1 MEDSKTNE
9 GPKVQVRFTTQQ
21 SKYAIAD
28 TPIMIPVQFK
38 KSSLS
43 QIINQIL
50 DLDTPVKFEF
60 LIDGKFLKG
69 SLKKYLDD
77 NNLSS
82 ENQLLIEY
90 IEAMQP
96 PQSLP
101 SYQHDD
107 WISSVSINSKKN
119 LILTGSYDK
128 VARIWDLS
136 GNCISNLLGHTA
148 PVKTVSWVEKN
159 GTYCITGS
167 NDNTV
172 RIWEFDET
180 TGNSTPKY
188 ECKGHEGTIE
198 DIAVSKSNDYFATA
212 SYDSNIK
219 IWGMNSSLDKEEEEE
234 NDEDVESKQKK
245 RKISSD
251 IKIKNSMAT
260 LKGHNNGVTCIVFDK
275 NTYTLYSG
283 GNDHSLR
290 FWNIEARS
298 NTFTMNCEKVINCID
313 FSDHNNLLATG
324 HSDKFI
330 RIWDSR
336 IKEGSSVKLRLS
348 SHNKWVSSL
357 KWSPKSPYMLVSG
370 SYDSSVKFWDIR
382 SSTSPLY
389 TIKGGNELD
398 DKVLCVDWVND
409 LVATGGSDT
418 ILRLHSTSGIDLTN
432 TQ

>member
-1 MEDSKTNE
+1 
-9 GPKVQVRFTTQQ
+9 
-21 SKYAIAD
+21 
-28 TPIMIPVQFK
+28 
-38 KSSLS
+38 
-43 QIINQIL
+43 
-50 DLDTPVKFEF
+50 
-60 LIDGKFLKG
+60 
-69 SLKKYLDD
+69 
-77 NNLSS
+77 
-82 ENQLLIEY
+82 
-90 IEAMQP
+90 MQP